1 MFDEREPSPH
11 GDASPR
17 TGKLFFTVSI
27 ETFTQ
32 CERRA
37 SYPAPPSVEETAKTN
52 AVEVLRAR
60 VN

>member
-32 CERRA
+32 CERRG
-37 SYPAPPSVEETAKTN
+37 SCPAPP
-52 AVEVLRAR
+52 LR
-60 VN
+60 